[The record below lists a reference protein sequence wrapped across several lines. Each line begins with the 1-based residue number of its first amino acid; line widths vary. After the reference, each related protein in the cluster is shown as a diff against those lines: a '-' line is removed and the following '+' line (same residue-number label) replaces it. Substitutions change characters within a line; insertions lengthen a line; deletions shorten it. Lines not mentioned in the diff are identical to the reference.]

1 MDLLSRLLAWII
13 VIVILCVCSP
23 LILVLL
29 AFAVLA
35 ACYELTPWRRR
46 QVLDFEMCILSVLR
60 NEGEVKASELW
71 RKANSATGSSF
82 HRPTFYWVMN
92 QLDEEGFVERR
103 KIDETI
109 EVEDETFVVSG
120 LWYQLT
126 RRGKKVSL
134 LQRSMRRTLSALPKR
149 TSRPPS

>member
-23 LILVLL
+23 LILLVL
-29 AFAVLA
+29 AFMILA
-35 ACYELTPWRRR
+35 ACYELTPWRR
-46 QVLDFEMCILSVLR
+46 QKLLNFEMGILALLR
-60 NEGEVKASELW
+60 NEGEVKATELW
-71 RKANSATGSSF
+71 RKANSASGTNF

-103 KIDETI
+103 KVDETI
-109 EVEDETFVVSG
+109 EVDDEPFVVSG

-134 LQRSMRRTLSALPKR
+134 LQRSMRRTLSALPR
-149 TSRPPS
+149 RMSRPPS